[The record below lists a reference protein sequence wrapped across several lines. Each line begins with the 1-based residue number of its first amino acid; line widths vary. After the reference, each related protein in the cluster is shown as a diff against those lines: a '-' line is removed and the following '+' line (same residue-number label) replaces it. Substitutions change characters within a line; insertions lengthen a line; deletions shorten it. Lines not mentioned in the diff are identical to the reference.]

1 LTATKEIVAK
11 SNDGNGGKYSLVL
24 YDNLRYAADAIKG
37 GRQAVN
43 VQMKKAMNKIV
54 SIINRKIPDGGT
66 FFGTKKLATPFP
78 EVVRKRK

>member
-1 LTATKEIVAK
+1 M
-11 SNDGNGGKYSLVL
+11 VL
-24 YDNLRYAADAIKG
+24 YDNLRYAADAVKG

-54 SIINRKIPDGGT
+54 SIINKKIPDGGT
-66 FFGTKKLATPFP
+66 FFGPKKLATPFP